1 VKLKPA
7 AKNDSGP
14 LPKVAVGTPIF
25 NPLRLS
31 KVTMGKFNKDPT
43 QTQTN
48 TALKEFW
55 GNISL
60 NRCPVFQKWQDI

>member
-7 AKNDSGP
+7 AKSDSGP
-14 LPKVAVGTPIF
+14 LPKVAVGTTIF

-31 KVTMGKFNKDPT
+31 KVTVEKFNKDST

-48 TALKEFW
+48 TAFKELR
-55 GNISL
+55 GNIFL
-60 NRCPVFQKWQDI
+60 NKCPVFQKWQYI

>member
-14 LPKVAVGTPIF
+14 LPKVTVGTTIF

-31 KVTMGKFNKDPT
+31 KVTVGKFNKDST
-43 QTQTN
+43 QTLPN

-55 GNISL
+55 GNIFL
-60 NRCPVFQKWQDI
+60 NRCSVFQKWQDI

>member
-7 AKNDSGP
+7 AKSNSGP
-14 LPKVAVGTPIF
+14 LPKVAMGTLIF

-31 KVTMGKFNKDPT
+31 KMKVGKFNKDPT
-43 QTQTN
+43 QTLTD

-55 GNISL
+55 EKIFL
-60 NRCPVFQKWQDI
+60 NKRPAFQKWQDI